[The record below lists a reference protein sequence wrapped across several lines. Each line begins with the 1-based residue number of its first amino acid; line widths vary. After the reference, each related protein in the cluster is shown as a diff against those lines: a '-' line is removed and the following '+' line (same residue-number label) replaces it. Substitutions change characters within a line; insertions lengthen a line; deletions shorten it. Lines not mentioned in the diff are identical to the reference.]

1 MKLKKSATT
10 FSMILLGLSA
20 TFAQQSVNAS
30 GGNATGSGGTVS
42 YSVGQIDYKSYVG
55 TNGSSNEG
63 VQQPFE
69 FYTVGIF
76 ETFASYEVSLFPN
89 PSSSFINLSIAN
101 WTSDDQ
107 VSFQLCDLNGKV
119 LSAQVVN
126 DKVTVI
132 DVQHLA
138 DANYFLNVLVNGEFA
153 RTFKLIKTN

>member
-10 FSMILLGLSA
+10 FSMILLGLGA

-42 YSVGQIDYKSYVG
+42 YSVGQIDYKSNNG
-55 TNGSSNEG
+55 TNGSSSEG

-76 ETFASYEVSLFPN
+76 EAFTSFEVNLFPN

-101 WTSDDQ
+101 WTTDQ
-107 VSFQLCDLNGKV
+107 TISFQLCDLNGKV
-119 LSAQVVN
+119 LSSDVV
-126 DKVTVI
+126 KEPTTII
-132 DVQHLA
+132 DVQQLA